1 MQPLEEDAADEE
13 EGDGEEEDVEE
24 TTAEELA
31 ELERYINEADTLHPY
46 REKR

>member
-24 TTAEELA
+24 TAEELA

>member
-24 TTAEELA
+24 TTEELA
-31 ELERYINEADTLHPY
+31 ELEIYINEADTLHPY